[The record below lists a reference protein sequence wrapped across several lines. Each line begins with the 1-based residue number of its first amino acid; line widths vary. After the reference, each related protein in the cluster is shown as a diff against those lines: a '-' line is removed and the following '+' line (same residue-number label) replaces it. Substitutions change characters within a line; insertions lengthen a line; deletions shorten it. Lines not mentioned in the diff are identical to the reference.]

1 MTLESKTKIIS
12 SLKAGM
18 VGVVITI
25 TVVCLAPIV
34 ARWNVTTVM
43 AAITIAVTL
52 CNGMIPA
59 YVSYRTAGK
68 EGLCMQ
74 TDVSVNVLDNGMVII
89 SAWVENIGYKR
100 FDTKVT
106 NLYIDKGR
114 VNDTT
119 KEVTFYEFP
128 QLLKHKEQGVRHD
141 CILAER
147 CADEITA
154 YPPLYELD
162 MADEKKYEEFAYNRV
177 LRHLSHGSV
186 DFLLPGEKF
195 SEDIVIKLNSG
206 VYRVTL
212 VCVSGTKGCECS
224 CSTKQF
230 YVPVSSD
237 RKLEEM

>member
-1 MTLESKTKIIS
+1 MSSDGKVKMLS
-12 SLKAGM
+12 SLKASIMGSI
-18 VGVVITI
+18 ITI
-25 TVVCLAPIV
+25 IIVLLAPIV
-34 ARWNVTTVM
+34 AGWNVTTVM

-52 CNGMIPA
+52 CNGIVPA

-68 EGLCMQ
+68 EALCMQ

-89 SAWVENIGYKR
+89 SSWVENIGYKK
-100 FDTKVT
+100 FATKVT

-114 VNDTT
+114 INDTA

-128 QLLKHKEQGVRHD
+128 QLLKHKEQGGRHD

-147 CADEITA
+147 CADEIMT
-154 YPPLYELD
+154 YPSLSDLGIT
-162 MADEKKYEEFAYNRV
+162 DEKSYEEFAYNRV
-177 LRHLSHGSV
+177 LRHLSHGTV

-195 SEDIVIKLNSG
+195 SEDIVIKLDSG

-230 YVPVSSD
+230 YVPDYSD
-237 RKLEEM
+237 RKLEET